1 MSEKKYLRITERMAL
16 RAVGTT
22 YPNPPVGAIIVKD
35 GLIISRGW
43 TQPNGVPHA
52 EIHAIDQ
59 VKNKKD
65 IQGAVLYCTLEPCSH
80 HGKTSPC
87 VNKIIDLKFSKVV
100 ISQVDKNPLVNSN
113 SVKKLRSAGIKVV
126 IKNFGNK
133 AKELNKIFFNSLNNN
148 KPFITLKIASTADG
162 KIATKLNE
170 SKWITNSTSRMIG
183 HQLRS
188 LNECMIVGTDTIR
201 KDNPTLDCRLN
212 GLSSR
217 SPAIFILDRKLALK
231 KSLKIFNYKNR
242 KTYIFYSDKVKKRIH
257 KLKNINY
264 IKISEVNNVLNIKSV
279 IKKISNL
286 GYTRILVEG
295 GAKLSAS
302 LLKENLVNEIFWFRA
317 SKIMGNNGLNAISNL
332 NIDDMDNLKRY
343 KLVDSKIIDSDQL
356 SIYRKK

>member
-1 MSEKKYLRITERMAL
+1 MAL